1 MKLGNFEFCPQ
12 RNRSKNLANQ
22 LTSFSGM
29 ALFVNFTV
37 YFQIA
42 STDIYEKII
51 QEFTFTFIFRGLD
64 PTDNKQTV
72 IEYLKKTC

>member
-1 MKLGNFEFCPQ
+1 
-12 RNRSKNLANQ
+12 
-22 LTSFSGM
+22 M

-51 QEFTFTFIFRGLD
+51 QELTFTFIFRGLD
-64 PTDNKQTV
+64 PTDNK
-72 IEYLKKTC
+72 

>member
-1 MKLGNFEFCPQ
+1 M
-12 RNRSKNLANQ
+12 
-22 LTSFSGM
+22 T
-29 ALFVNFTV
+29 LFVNFIV

-51 QEFTFTFIFRGLD
+51 QELTFTFIFKGLD